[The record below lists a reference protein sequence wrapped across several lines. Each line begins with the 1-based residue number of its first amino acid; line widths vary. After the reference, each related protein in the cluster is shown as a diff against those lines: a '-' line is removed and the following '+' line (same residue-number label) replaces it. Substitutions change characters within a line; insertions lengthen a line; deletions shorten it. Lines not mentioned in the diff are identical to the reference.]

1 MPGLEFRV
9 RYELVPNIHPY
20 QPETT
25 CNPLPA
31 TRNHRWMRPS
41 SDVMKELRRLFGIL
55 DRWKMHYVFASSL
68 MIIALFVRSLEPK
81 ILQIAVDNVIAFFAS
96 NGEDGQF
103 GDDAISQFFYRILP
117 DVEIGNVG
125 WVLLALGGLYLAI
138 SLLRGGFLLAAHAL
152 TSASTEKAIKQLRD
166 RLFSHIQ
173 KLPMSYFTTVSKGE
187 LIQRSTGDIRTVRGF
202 IISQV
207 VELIRMT
214 AIFIFSFY
222 MMYIINV
229 QFALIA
235 IAFSPLLIA
244 SSFWFFKKES
254 KVWRKHEKEADR
266 LNTIVQENLNGIR
279 TVQAFANEDYEVER
293 FYAQNNR
300 KLDVGMQQTVLHAL
314 FWPGSDFVVNLQL
327 TLTVV
332 AGGYFA
338 LSQQITVG
346 ELLAFYSYA
355 MMVSWPMRQIG
366 RVLSQMGMA
375 LVAIERIY
383 EVLLAKEES
392 LEGDELDEPLHG
404 TIEFRNVSFG
414 YTGKEDEEHV
424 LKDISFKIDPAEKVA
439 IIGPTGSGKSTI
451 INLLVGLYD
460 PDEGDILIDGKNIRE
475 LSKKALRRRIGVAMQ
490 NSFLFSTTVR
500 ANMAYTNPAI
510 EDEHVLQAAQIAQV
524 TKIEPV
530 LPDGYSTM
538 VGEKGVSLSGG
549 QRQRVSI
556 ARTLVA
562 DPDILV
568 LDDVTSAVD
577 TETEHEIL
585 DGLKDIMQDK
595 TTIIIS
601 HRINTIQKAERILVL
616 EHGTIIQEGTHH
628 ELEEQPGYYRQ
639 IHTIQSALEAEI
651 LGGKS

>member
-1 MPGLEFRV
+1 
-9 RYELVPNIHPY
+9 
-20 QPETT
+20 
-25 CNPLPA
+25 
-31 TRNHRWMRPS
+31 
-41 SDVMKELRRLFGIL
+41 MKELKRLFGIL
-55 DRWKMHYVFASSL
+55 DRWKMHYVSASAL
-68 MIIALFVRSLEPK
+68 MIVALFVRSLEPK

-96 NGEDGQF
+96 NGVDGQF

-117 DVEIGNVG
+117 DVEMGNVG
-125 WVLLALGGLYLAI
+125 RVLLALGGIYLLI
-138 SLLRGGFLLAAHAL
+138 SVLRGGFLLSAHAL
-152 TSASTEKAIKQLRD
+152 TSSSTEKAIKKLRD

-173 KLPMSYFTTVSKGE
+173 KLPMNYFTTVSKGE

-202 IISQV
+202 ILGQV
-207 VELIRMT
+207 VDLIRMS
-214 AIFIFSFY
+214 AIFLFSFY
-222 MMYIINV
+222 MMYLIDV
-229 QFALIA
+229 KFALIA
-235 IAFSPLLIA
+235 IAFSPVLMI
-244 SSFWFFKKES
+244 SSFLFFKKES

-279 TVQAFANEDYEVER
+279 TVQAFANEDYEIER
-293 FYAQNNR
+293 FGKQNDR
-300 KLDVGMQQTVLHAL
+300 KLDIGMQQTVLHTL
-314 FWPGSDFVVNLQL
+314 FWPGSDFVVNLQT

-355 MMVSWPMRQIG
+355 MMVAWPMRQIG

-383 EVLLAKEES
+383 EVLLAEEEV
-392 LEGDELDEPLHG
+392 LTGDTLDSPLRG
-404 TIEFRNVSFG
+404 AIEFRNVSFG
-414 YTGKEDEEHV
+414 YASEDSSAEEHI
-424 LKDISFKIDPAEKVA
+424 LRSISFKIEPGEKVA

-460 PDEGDILIDGKNIRE
+460 PDEGDILIDGKPIME
-475 LSKKALRRRIGVAMQ
+475 LSKKALRQRIGVAMQ

-500 ANMAYTNPAI
+500 ANMAYTNPKI
-510 EDEHVLQAAQIAQV
+510 EDLHVLQAAEIAQV
-524 TKIEPV
+524 TQIEPV
-530 LPDGYSTM
+530 LPEGYDTM

-556 ARTLVA
+556 ARTLVSN
-562 DPDILV
+562 PDVMV

-577 TETEHEIL
+577 THTEHAIL
-585 DGLKDIMQDK
+585 EGLEDVMQDK

-601 HRINTIQKAERILVL
+601 HRINTIQKAQRILVL
-616 EHGTIIQEGTHH
+616 ENGAIIQEGTHK
-628 ELEEQPGYYRQ
+628 ELEKQPGYYRQ

-651 LGGKS
+651 LGGKL

>member
-1 MPGLEFRV
+1 
-9 RYELVPNIHPY
+9 
-20 QPETT
+20 
-25 CNPLPA
+25 
-31 TRNHRWMRPS
+31 
-41 SDVMKELRRLFGIL
+41 MKELKRLFGIL
-55 DRWKMHYVFASSL
+55 DRWKMHYVSASAL
-68 MIIALFVRSLEPK
+68 MIVALFVRSLEPK

-96 NGEDGQF
+96 GGVDGQF

-117 DVEIGNVG
+117 DIELGNVG
-125 WVLLALGGLYLAI
+125 SVLLALGGIYLLI
-138 SLLRGGFLLAAHAL
+138 SVLRGGFLLSAHAL
-152 TSASTEKAIKQLRD
+152 TSSSTEKAIKKLRD

-173 KLPMSYFTTVSKGE
+173 KLPMNYFTTVSKGE

-202 IISQV
+202 ILGQV
-207 VELIRMT
+207 VDLIRMS

-222 MMYIINV
+222 MMYLIDV
-229 QFALIA
+229 KFALIA
-235 IAFSPLLIA
+235 VAFSPVLMI
-244 SSFWFFKKES
+244 SSFLFFKKES

-279 TVQAFANEDYEVER
+279 TVQAFANEDYEIER
-293 FYAQNNR
+293 FGKQNDR
-300 KLDVGMQQTVLHAL
+300 KLDIGMQQTVLHTL
-314 FWPGSDFVVNLQL
+314 FWPGSDFVVNLQT

-355 MMVSWPMRQIG
+355 MMVAWPMRQIG

-383 EVLLAKEES
+383 EVLLAEEEVLKGDT
-392 LEGDELDEPLHG
+392 LENPLRG
-404 TIEFRNVSFG
+404 AIEFRNVRFG
-414 YTGKEDEEHV
+414 YASDESKTDEHV
-424 LKDISFKIDPAEKVA
+424 LRDISFKIEPGEKVA

-460 PDEGDILIDGKNIRE
+460 PDEGDILIDGKPISE
-475 LSKKALRRRIGVAMQ
+475 LSKKALRKRIGVAMQ

-500 ANMAYTNPAI
+500 ANMAYTNPKI
-510 EDEHVLQAAQIAQV
+510 EDLHVLQAAEIAQV
-524 TKIEPV
+524 TQIEPV
-530 LPDGYSTM
+530 LPDGYDTM

-556 ARTLVA
+556 ARTLISN
-562 DPDILV
+562 PDVMV

-577 TETEHEIL
+577 TQTEHAIL
-585 DGLKDIMQDK
+585 EGLEDVMQDK

-601 HRINTIQKAERILVL
+601 HRINTIQKAQRILVL
-616 EHGTIIQEGTHH
+616 ENGAIIQEGTHK
-628 ELEEQPGYYRQ
+628 ELEKQPGYYRQ

-651 LGGKS
+651 LGGKL

>member
-1 MPGLEFRV
+1 MYTP
-9 RYELVPNIHPY
+9 
-20 QPETT
+20 TT
-25 CNPLPA
+25 
-31 TRNHRWMRPS
+31 
-41 SDVMKELRRLFGIL
+41 MKELKRLFGIL

-68 MIIALFVRSLEPK
+68 MIIALFIRSLEPK
-81 ILQIAVDNVIAFFAS
+81 ILQIAVDNVITFFVS
-96 NGEDGQF
+96 EGGEGQF

-117 DVEIGNVG
+117 DIEMSNAG
-125 WVLLALGGLYLAI
+125 WVLLALGGLYLLI
-138 SLLRGGFLLAAHAL
+138 SVLRGGFLLAAHAL
-152 TSASTEKAIKQLRD
+152 TSSSTEKAIKRLRD

-173 KLPMSYFTTVSKGE
+173 KLPMQYFTTVSKGE

-202 IISQV
+202 IIGQV
-207 VELIRMT
+207 VDLIRMT
-214 AIFIFSFY
+214 AIFVFSFY

-229 QFALIA
+229 KFALIA
-235 IAFSPLLIA
+235 IAFSPLLII
-244 SSFWFFKKES
+244 SSYVFFKKES

-266 LNTIVQENLNGIR
+266 LNTMVQENLNGIR
-279 TVQAFANEDYEVER
+279 TVQAFANEQYEIDR
-293 FYAQNNR
+293 FSKQNDR
-300 KLDVGMQQTVLHAL
+300 KLDIGMQQTVLHAL

-332 AGGYFA
+332 AGGYFV

-383 EVLLAKEES
+383 EVLLAEEEV
-392 LEGDELDEPLHG
+392 LEGDPLEDALRG
-404 TIEFRNVSFG
+404 EIEFRNVSFG
-414 YTGKEDEEHV
+414 YGAEDTEEHV
-424 LKDISFKIDPAEKVA
+424 LKNISFKIDPGEKVA

-460 PDEGDILIDGKNIRE
+460 PDEGDILIDGKNIRT

-500 ANMAYTNPAI
+500 ANMAYTNPEI
-510 EDEHVLQAAQIAQV
+510 GDPNVLHAAQVAQV

-530 LPDGYSTM
+530 LPDGYETM

-562 DPDILV
+562 DPDVMV

-585 DGLKDIMQDK
+585 EGLEDVMQDK
-595 TTIIIS
+595 TTVIIS
-601 HRINTIQKAERILVL
+601 HRINTIQKAQRILVL
-616 EHGTIIQEGTHH
+616 ENGAIIQEGTHK
-628 ELEEQPGYYRQ
+628 ELEEQPGYYKQ
-639 IHTIQSALEAEI
+639 IHTIQAALEAEI
-651 LGGKS
+651 LGGKQ

>member
-1 MPGLEFRV
+1 
-9 RYELVPNIHPY
+9 
-20 QPETT
+20 
-25 CNPLPA
+25 
-31 TRNHRWMRPS
+31 
-41 SDVMKELRRLFGIL
+41 MKELKRLFGIL

-68 MIIALFVRSLEPK
+68 MIVALFVRSLEPK
-81 ILQIAVDNVIAFFAS
+81 ILQIAVDNVIAYFVS
-96 NGEDGQF
+96 EGGGGQF

-117 DVEIGNVG
+117 DMEVASAG
-125 WVLLALGGLYLAI
+125 WVLLALGGLYLLI
-138 SLLRGGFLLAAHAL
+138 SVLRGGFLLAAHAL
-152 TSASTEKAIKQLRD
+152 TSSSTEKAIKQLRD

-173 KLPMSYFTTVSKGE
+173 KLPMQYFTTVSKGE

-202 IISQV
+202 IIGQV
-207 VELIRMT
+207 VDLIRMT
-214 AIFIFSFY
+214 AIFLFSFY
-222 MMYIINV
+222 MMYIINPTY
-229 QFALIA
+229 ALIA
-235 IAFSPLLIA
+235 IAFSPVLMI
-244 SSFWFFKKES
+244 SSFVFFKKES
-254 KVWRKHEKEADR
+254 KVWRRHEKEADR

-279 TVQAFANEDYEVER
+279 TVQAFANEAYEIDR
-293 FYAQNNR
+293 FKDQNDR
-300 KLDVGMQQTVLHAL
+300 KLDIGMQQTVLHAL

-327 TLTVV
+327 TLTVL
-332 AGGYFA
+332 AGGYFTM
-338 LSQQITVG
+338 SQQISVG

-383 EVLLAKEES
+383 EVLLAKEEV
-392 LEGDELDEPLHG
+392 LEGDTLNEALQG
-404 TIEFRNVSFG
+404 SIEFRNVSFG
-414 YTGKEDEEHV
+414 YVSKENDAEKEYV
-424 LKDISFKIDPAEKVA
+424 LKDISFLIEPGEKVA

-460 PDEGDILIDGKNIRE
+460 PDQGDILIDGKSIRSI
-475 LSKKALRRRIGVAMQ
+475 SKKALRRRIGVAMQ

-500 ANMAYTNPAI
+500 DNMAYTNPAI
-510 EDEHVLQAAQIAQV
+510 EDLHVLQAAEIAQV

-530 LPDGYSTM
+530 LPDGYETM

-562 DPDILV
+562 DPDVMI

-585 DGLKDIMQDK
+585 DGLEDVMRDK
-595 TTIIIS
+595 TTVIIS
-601 HRINTIQKAERILVL
+601 HRINTIQKAQRILVL
-616 EHGTIIQEGTHH
+616 DNGAIIQAGTHN
-628 ELEEQPGYYRQ
+628 ELEDQPGYYKE

-651 LGGKS
+651 LGGKL